1 MKPVGFS
8 ATPNLVLRLPMWR
21 SRLMLFILFFLFMLL
36 LARAFWIQ
44 GPGNAFYEAKAVR
57 GTQRELELPASR
69 GKILDRNG
77 QVIATSLEAKS
88 VIAYNDTVP
97 DDLSAEKI
105 RKLAQLLQIGE
116 ADLRKKLKEE
126 RKQVFLK
133 RQVDPEIAQQI
144 KRLEIPGIG
153 LNNEYRRFYPE
164 GEAMAHV
171 VGFTNVED
179 RGQEGME
186 LSHEAE
192 LAGHPG
198 QRRVVVDR
206 LGRVVED
213 VAITQLPRNGKDLQL
228 SIDSKIQYLAYNAVK
243 NAVEEHHAKA
253 GGAVVLDT
261 QTGEILALANWPSYN
276 PNDRSKLNGEQ
287 LRNRVLTDTFEPGST
302 MKPFTVSI
310 ALEKGAVTPNTPM
323 AIGASYLIG
332 PKPITDTHPY
342 GVLTVAQIIQ
352 KSSNIGTAKLAMQ
365 MQSKEMW
372 DMYTAVGFGQAPKIG
387 FPGAVA
393 GTLHPY
399 KKWMPTDQARI
410 AFGYGIAASLFQVA
424 HAYTIF
430 ARDGE
435 LVPLTI
441 ERSPEFKQGTR
452 VISAKT
458 AIEMRSM
465 LESVTEPGGTAVKA
479 HSDGFRV
486 GGKTGT
492 AHKVS
497 GKGYSSNKYR
507 AYFSGIAP
515 ISAPRIVVAVMID
528 EPTGGSHYGGDVAAP
543 VFSTIVSE
551 TLQTMNIVP
560 DTNVKQMVMR
570 DEVAPTEAHG
580 DNLLQIHK
588 VVLKR

>member
-1 MKPVGFS
+1 MRPVGFS
-8 ATPNLVLRLPMWR
+8 TTPNLVLRLPMWR
-21 SRLMLFILFFLFMLL
+21 SRLMLFMLFFVFMLL
-36 LARAFWIQ
+36 LIRAFWIQ
-44 GPGNAFYEAKAVR
+44 GPGNAFYEAKGVR

-88 VIAYNDTVP
+88 VIAYIDTVP
-97 DDLSAEKI
+97 EDLSAE
-105 RKLAQLLQIGE
+105 RMHKLATLLQISE
-116 ADLRKKLKEE
+116 TELHKKLREG

-133 RQVDPEIAQQI
+133 RQVDPEVAQQI
-144 KRLEIPGIG
+144 KQLEIPGIG

-186 LSHEAE
+186 LSREKV

-206 LGRVVED
+206 LGRIVED
-213 VAITQLPRNGKDLQL
+213 VAILQLPQNGKDLQL
-228 SIDSKIQYLAYNAVK
+228 SIDSKIQFLAYNAVK
-243 NAVEEHHAKA
+243 SAVEEHHASA

-261 QTGEILALANWPSYN
+261 QTGEILALANYPSYN
-276 PNDRSKLNGEQ
+276 PNDRKNLNGEQ

-302 MKPFTVSI
+302 IKPFTISV
-310 ALEKGAVTPNTPM
+310 ALEKGAIVPNTNM
-323 AIGASYLIG
+323 VIGASYLVG
-332 PKPITDTHPY
+332 PKAITDTHVY
-342 GVLTVAQIIQ
+342 GNLTVSQIIQ
-352 KSSNIGTAKLAMQ
+352 KSSNIGTAKIAMNNL
-365 MQSKEMW
+365 SPEEMW
-372 DMYTAVGFGQAPKIG
+372 DMYTAVGLGQAPKIG

-393 GTLHPY
+393 GTVHPY
-399 KKWMPTDQARI
+399 KKWVPSDQARI
-410 AFGYGIAASLFQVA
+410 AFGYGISASLFQVA
-424 HAYTIF
+424 RAYTIF
-430 ARDGE
+430 ARDGD

-441 ERSPEFKQGTR
+441 ERSPEFKPGSK

-458 AIEMRSM
+458 AIEMRGM
-465 LESVTEPGGTAVKA
+465 LETVTEPGGTAVKA
-479 HSDGFRV
+479 QADGYRV

-492 AHKVS
+492 AHKLV
-497 GKGYSSNKYR
+497 GKGYGNKYR
-507 AYFSGIAP
+507 AYFAGIAP

-551 TLQTMNIVP
+551 TLRTLNVLPDANI
-560 DTNVKQMVMR
+560 KQMVL
-570 DEVAPTEAHG
+570 ENELPTTTHGASVKAQQVA
-580 DNLLQIHK
+580 
-588 VVLKR
+588 LKR

>member
-1 MKPVGFS
+1 MRPVGFS
-8 ATPNLVLRLPMWR
+8 TTPNLVLRLPMWR
-21 SRLMLFILFFLFMLL
+21 SRLMLFLLFFVFMLL
-36 LARAFWIQ
+36 LIRAFWIQ
-44 GPGNAFYEAKAVR
+44 GPGNAFYEAKGVR

-97 DDLSAEKI
+97 DDLSAEKV
-105 RKLAQLLQIGE
+105 KALANLLQISE
-116 ADLRKKLKEE
+116 TELRKKLKEE
-126 RKQVFLK
+126 RKQIFLK
-133 RQVDPEIAQQI
+133 RQVDPAVAQKI
-144 KRLEIPGIG
+144 KQLEIPGIG

-186 LSHEAE
+186 LSREKE

-206 LGRVVED
+206 LGRVVEEM
-213 VAITQLPRNGKDLQL
+213 AILQLPQNGKDLSL
-228 SIDSKIQYLAYNAVK
+228 SIDSKIQFLAYNAVK
-243 NAVEEHHAKA
+243 SAVEKHQAKA

-261 QTGEILALANWPSYN
+261 QTGEILALANYPSYN
-276 PNDRSKLNGEQ
+276 PNDRKYLTGEQ

-302 MKPFTVSI
+302 MKPFTVSL
-310 ALEKGAVTPNTPM
+310 ALEKGQVQPNTQM
-323 AIGASYLIG
+323 VIGAKYLIG

-342 GVLTVAQIIQ
+342 GTLTIAQIIQ
-352 KSSNIGTAKLAMQ
+352 KSSNIGTAKLAMNTSPQ
-365 MQSKEMW
+365 EMW
-372 DMYTAVGFGQAPKIG
+372 DLYTAAGFGQAPKIG

-399 KKWMPTDQARI
+399 KKWVPSDQARI
-410 AFGYGIAASLFQVA
+410 AFGYGISSSLFQLA
-424 HAYTIF
+424 RAYTIF

-441 ERSPEFKQGTR
+441 ERSPEFKPGTP

-465 LESVTEPGGTAVKA
+465 LETVTEPGGTALKA
-479 HSDGFRV
+479 QAEGFRV

-492 AHKVS
+492 SHKLV
-497 GKGYSSNKYR
+497 GKVYGNKYR
-507 AYFSGIAP
+507 AYFAGLAP

-528 EPTGGSHYGGDVAAP
+528 EPTKGGHYGGEVAAP

-551 TLQTMNIVP
+551 TLHTLNVLP
-560 DTNVKQMVMR
+560 DAKVRQMVLQ
-570 DEVAPTEAHG
+570 DKAPEEIRAANVQTQH
-580 DNLLQIHK
+580 

>member
-1 MKPVGFS
+1 
-8 ATPNLVLRLPMWR
+8 
-21 SRLMLFILFFLFMLL
+21 MLFLLFFVFMLL
-36 LARAFWIQ
+36 LIRAFWIQ
-44 GPGNAFYEAKAVR
+44 GPGNAFYEAKGVR

-77 QVIATSLEAKS
+77 QIIATSLEAKS

-97 DDLSAEKI
+97 DDLAAEKV
-105 RKLAQLLQIGE
+105 KTLANLLQISE
-116 ADLRKKLKEE
+116 TELRKKLKEE
-126 RKQVFLK
+126 RKQIFLK
-133 RQVDPEIAQQI
+133 RQVDPVVAQKI
-144 KRLEIPGIG
+144 KQLEIPGIG

-186 LSHEAE
+186 LSREKE

-206 LGRVVED
+206 LGRVVEEM
-213 VAITQLPRNGKDLQL
+213 AILQLPQNGKDLSL
-228 SIDSKIQYLAYNAVK
+228 SIDSKIQFLAYNAVK
-243 NAVEEHHAKA
+243 SAVEKHQAKA

-261 QTGEILALANWPSYN
+261 QTGEILALANYPSYN
-276 PNDRSKLNGEQ
+276 PNDRKYLTGEQ

-302 MKPFTVSI
+302 MKPFTVSL
-310 ALEKGAVTPNTPM
+310 ALEKGQVQPNTQM
-323 AIGASYLIG
+323 VIGAQYLIG
-332 PKPITDTHPY
+332 PKPITDAHPY
-342 GVLTVAQIIQ
+342 GTLTIAQIIQ
-352 KSSNIGTAKLAMQ
+352 KSSNIGTAKLAMNTSPQ
-365 MQSKEMW
+365 EMW
-372 DMYTAVGFGQAPKIG
+372 DLYTAAGFGQAPKIG

-399 KKWMPTDQARI
+399 KKWVPSDQARI
-410 AFGYGIAASLFQVA
+410 AFGYGISSSLFQLA
-424 HAYTIF
+424 RAYTIF

-441 ERSPEFKQGTR
+441 ERSPEFKPGTP

-465 LESVTEPGGTAVKA
+465 LETVTEPGGTAIKA
-479 HSDGFRV
+479 QAEGFRV

-492 AHKVS
+492 AHKLV
-497 GKGYSSNKYR
+497 GKNYGNKYR
-507 AYFSGIAP
+507 AYFAGLAP

-528 EPTGGSHYGGDVAAP
+528 EPTKGGHYGGDVAAP

-551 TLQTMNIVP
+551 TLHTLKVLP
-560 DTNVKQMVMR
+560 DAKVKQMV
-570 DEVAPTEAHG
+570 
-580 DNLLQIHK
+580 LQDKTPEEIRAANVQAQHA
-588 VVLKR
+588 VLKR

>member
-1 MKPVGFS
+1 MRPVGFS
-8 ATPNLVLRLPMWR
+8 TTPNLVLRLPMWR
-21 SRLMLFILFFLFMLL
+21 SRLMLFMLFFVFMLL
-36 LARAFWIQ
+36 LIRAFWIQ
-44 GPGNAFYEAKAVR
+44 GPGNAFYEAKGVR

-88 VIAYNDTVP
+88 VIAYIDTVP
-97 DDLSAEKI
+97 EDLSAE
-105 RKLAQLLQIGE
+105 RMLKLASLLQISE
-116 ADLRKKLKEE
+116 TELHKKLREG

-133 RQVDPEIAQQI
+133 RQVDPEVAQQI
-144 KRLEIPGIG
+144 KQLEIPGIG

-186 LSHEAE
+186 LSREKE

-206 LGRVVED
+206 LGRIVED
-213 VAITQLPRNGKDLQL
+213 VAILQLPQNGKDLQL
-228 SIDSKIQYLAYNAVK
+228 SIDSKIQFLAYNAVK
-243 NAVEEHHAKA
+243 SAVEEHHASA

-261 QTGEILALANWPSYN
+261 QTGEILALANYPSYN
-276 PNDRSKLNGEQ
+276 PNDRKNLNGEQ

-302 MKPFTVSI
+302 IKPFTISV
-310 ALEKGAVTPNTPM
+310 ALEKGAIVPNTNM
-323 AIGASYLIG
+323 VIGASYLVG
-332 PKPITDTHPY
+332 PKAITDTHVY
-342 GVLTVAQIIQ
+342 GNLTVSQIIQ
-352 KSSNIGTAKLAMQ
+352 KSSNIGTAKIAMNNL
-365 MQSKEMW
+365 SPEEMW
-372 DMYTAVGFGQAPKIG
+372 DMYTAVGLGQAPKIG

-393 GTLHPY
+393 GTVHPY
-399 KKWMPTDQARI
+399 KKWVPSDQARI
-410 AFGYGIAASLFQVA
+410 AFGYGISASLFQVA
-424 HAYTIF
+424 RAYTIF
-430 ARDGE
+430 ARDGD

-441 ERSPEFKQGTR
+441 ERSPEFKPGSK

-458 AIEMRSM
+458 AIEMRGM
-465 LESVTEPGGTAVKA
+465 LETVTEPGGTAVKA
-479 HSDGFRV
+479 QADGYRV

-492 AHKVS
+492 AHKLV
-497 GKGYSSNKYR
+497 GKGYGNKYR
-507 AYFSGIAP
+507 AYFAGIAP

-551 TLQTMNIVP
+551 TLRTLNVLPDANI
-560 DTNVKQMVMR
+560 KQMVLEN
-570 DEVAPTEAHG
+570 EVPTTTHG
-580 DNLLQIHK
+580 AGVKAQQ
-588 VVLKR
+588 VALKR

>member
-1 MKPVGFS
+1 MRPVGFS
-8 ATPNLVLRLPMWR
+8 TTPNLVLRLPMWR
-21 SRLMLFILFFLFMLL
+21 SRLMLFLLFFVFILL
-36 LARAFWIQ
+36 LLRAFWIQ

-77 QVIATSLEAKS
+77 NVIATSLEAKS

-97 DDLSAEKI
+97 DDLSAEKLHQ
-105 RKLAQLLQIGE
+105 LASLLQMNE
-116 ADLRKKLKEE
+116 ADLRRKLKEE

-133 RQVDPEIAQQI
+133 RQVDPAVAQQI
-144 KRLEIPGIG
+144 KQLEIPGIG

-186 LSHEAE
+186 LSHEKE
-192 LAGHPG
+192 LAARPG

-206 LGRVVED
+206 LGRIVED
-213 VAITQLPRNGKDLQL
+213 VAIEQEPQNGKDLQL

-261 QTGEILALANWPSYN
+261 QTGEILALANYPSYN
-276 PNDRSKLNGEQ
+276 PNDRRNLTGEQ

-302 MKPFTVSI
+302 MKPFTIST
-310 ALEKGAVTPNTPM
+310 ALEKGAITPNTNM
-323 AIGASYLIG
+323 VIGASYLIG

-342 GVLTVAQIIQ
+342 GNLTVSQVIQ
-352 KSSNIGTAKLAMQ
+352 KSSNIGTAKIAMNNL
-365 MQSKEMW
+365 SPEEMW
-372 DMYTAVGFGQAPKIG
+372 NMYSAVGFGQAPKIG
-387 FPGAVA
+387 FPGAVS

-399 KKWMPTDQARI
+399 QKWGASDQARI
-410 AFGYGIAASLFQVA
+410 AFGYGISASLFQVA
-424 HAYTIF
+424 RAYTIF

-441 ERSPEFKQGTR
+441 QRSSEVKSGVR

-465 LESVTEPGGTAVKA
+465 LETVTEPGGTAVKA
-479 HSDGFRV
+479 QADGYRV

-492 AHKVS
+492 AHKLV
-497 GKGYSSNKYR
+497 GKGYGNSYR
-507 AYFSGIAP
+507 AYFAGIAP
-515 ISAPRIVVAVMID
+515 ISMPRIVVAVMID

-551 TLQTMNIVP
+551 TLRTLNVLPDANI
-560 DTNVKQMVMR
+560 KQMVS
-570 DEVAPTEAHG
+570 DEVKRPVENSVTG
-580 DNLLQIHK
+580 LKTQQ

>member
-36 LARAFWIQ
+36 LLRAFWIQ

-88 VIAYNDTVP
+88 IIAYNDTVP

-105 RKLAQLLQIGE
+105 HKLAQLLQMNE

-144 KRLEIPGIG
+144 KHLEIPGIG

-186 LSHEAE
+186 LSHESE

-213 VAITQLPRNGKDLQL
+213 VAITQLPHNGKDLQL

-276 PNDRSKLNGEQ
+276 PNDRSKLNVEQ

-323 AIGASYLIG
+323 AIGASYLVG

-365 MQSKEMW
+365 MQSKEMR

-441 ERSPEFKQGTR
+441 EKSPDFKQGTR
-452 VISAKT
+452 VVSAKT

-492 AHKVS
+492 AYKVS
-497 GKGYSSNKYR
+497 GKGYAANKYR

-528 EPTGGSHYGGDVAAP
+528 EPTGGSHFGGDVAAP

-560 DTNVKQMVMR
+560 DANVKQMVMR
-570 DEVAPTEAHG
+570 DEVTPTEAREE
-580 DNLLQIHK
+580 NSLQMHK

>member
-1 MKPVGFS
+1 
-8 ATPNLVLRLPMWR
+8 
-21 SRLMLFILFFLFMLL
+21 MLFLLFFVFMLL
-36 LARAFWIQ
+36 LIRAFWIQ
-44 GPGNAFYEAKAVR
+44 GPGNAFYEAKGVR

-97 DDLSAEKI
+97 DDLSAEKV
-105 RKLAQLLQIGE
+105 KSLANLLQISE
-116 ADLRKKLKEE
+116 SELRKKLKEE
-126 RKQVFLK
+126 RKQIFLK
-133 RQVDPEIAQQI
+133 RQVDPAVAQQI
-144 KRLEIPGIG
+144 KQLEIPGIG

-171 VGFTNVED
+171 VGFTNVND
-179 RGQEGME
+179 KGQEGME
-186 LSHEAE
+186 LSREKE

-206 LGRVVED
+206 LGRVVEEM
-213 VAITQLPRNGKDLQL
+213 AILQLPQNGKDLNL
-228 SIDSKIQYLAYNAVK
+228 SIDSKIQFLAYNAVK
-243 NAVEEHHAKA
+243 NAVEQHHAKA

-261 QTGEILALANWPSYN
+261 QTGEILALANYPSYN
-276 PNDRSKLNGEQ
+276 PNDRKYLTGEQ

-302 MKPFTVSI
+302 MKPFTVSL
-310 ALEKGAVTPNTPM
+310 ALEKGQVQPNTQM
-323 AIGASYLIG
+323 VIGAKYLIG

-352 KSSNIGTAKLAMQ
+352 KSSNIGTAKLAMNTSPQ
-365 MQSKEMW
+365 EMW
-372 DMYTAVGFGQAPKIG
+372 ELYTAAGFGQVPKIG
-387 FPGAVA
+387 FPGAVS
-393 GTLHPY
+393 GTLNPY
-399 KKWMPTDQARI
+399 KKWVPSDQARI
-410 AFGYGIAASLFQVA
+410 AFGYGISASLFQLA
-424 HAYTIF
+424 RAYTIF

-441 ERSPEFKQGTR
+441 ERSPEVKAGTP

-465 LESVTEPGGTAVKA
+465 LETVTEPGGTAIKA
-479 HSDGFRV
+479 QAEGFRV

-492 AHKVS
+492 AHKLV
-497 GKGYSSNKYR
+497 GKGYGNKYR
-507 AYFSGIAP
+507 AYFAGLAP

-551 TLQTMNIVP
+551 TLHTLNVLP
-560 DTNVKQMVMR
+560 DSKVKQMVLQ
-570 DEVAPTEAHG
+570 DKTPEEVRTANVQTQH
-580 DNLLQIHK
+580 

>member
-1 MKPVGFS
+1 MRPVGFS
-8 ATPNLVLRLPMWR
+8 TTPNLVLRLPMWR
-21 SRLMLFILFFLFMLL
+21 SRLMLFLLFFVFMLL
-36 LARAFWIQ
+36 LIRAFWIQ
-44 GPGNAFYEAKAVR
+44 GPGNAFYEAKGVR

-97 DDLSAEKI
+97 DDLSAEKV
-105 RKLAQLLQIGE
+105 KALANLLQISE
-116 ADLRKKLKEE
+116 TELRKKLKEE
-126 RKQVFLK
+126 RKQIFLK
-133 RQVDPEIAQQI
+133 RQVDPVVAQKI
-144 KRLEIPGIG
+144 KQLEIPGIG

-186 LSHEAE
+186 LSREKE

-206 LGRVVED
+206 LGRVVEEM
-213 VAITQLPRNGKDLQL
+213 AILQLPQNGKDLSL
-228 SIDSKIQYLAYNAVK
+228 SIDSKIQFLAYNAVK
-243 NAVEEHHAKA
+243 SAVEKHQAKA

-261 QTGEILALANWPSYN
+261 QTGEILALANYPSYN
-276 PNDRSKLNGEQ
+276 PNDRKYLTGEQ

-302 MKPFTVSI
+302 MKPFTVSL
-310 ALEKGAVTPNTPM
+310 ALEKGQVQPNTQM
-323 AIGASYLIG
+323 VIGAKYLIG
-332 PKPITDTHPY
+332 PKPITDTHTY
-342 GVLTVAQIIQ
+342 GTLTVAQVIQ
-352 KSSNIGTAKLAMQ
+352 KSSNIGTAKLAMNTSPQ
-365 MQSKEMW
+365 EMW
-372 DMYTAVGFGQAPKIG
+372 DLYTAAGFGQAPKIG

-399 KKWMPTDQARI
+399 KKWVPSDQARI
-410 AFGYGIAASLFQVA
+410 AFGYGISSSLFQLA
-424 HAYTIF
+424 RAYTIF

-441 ERSPEFKQGTR
+441 ERSPEFKPGTP

-458 AIEMRSM
+458 AIEMRGM
-465 LESVTEPGGTAVKA
+465 LETVTEPGGTALKA
-479 HSDGFRV
+479 QAEGFRV

-492 AHKVS
+492 SHKLV
-497 GKGYSSNKYR
+497 GKVYGNKYR
-507 AYFSGIAP
+507 AYFAGLAP

-528 EPTGGSHYGGDVAAP
+528 EPTKGGHYGGEVAAP

-551 TLQTMNIVP
+551 TLHTLNVLP
-560 DTNVKQMVMR
+560 DAKVKQMV
-570 DEVAPTEAHG
+570 
-580 DNLLQIHK
+580 LQDKTPEEIRTANVQAQHA
-588 VVLKR
+588 VLKR

>member
-1 MKPVGFS
+1 M
-8 ATPNLVLRLPMWR
+8 
-21 SRLMLFILFFLFMLL
+21 MLL
-36 LARAFWIQ
+36 LRAFWIQ
-44 GPGNAFYEAKAVR
+44 GPGNAFYEAKGVR

-97 DDLSAEKI
+97 DDLATDKVQ
-105 RKLAQLLQIGE
+105 KLASLLQISE
-116 ADLRKKLKEE
+116 AELRKKLKEE
-126 RKQVFLK
+126 RKQIFLK
-133 RQVDPEIAQQI
+133 RQVDPAVAQQI
-144 KRLEIPGIG
+144 KALEIPGIG

-171 VGFTNVED
+171 VGFTNVND
-179 RGQEGME
+179 KGQEGME
-186 LSHEAE
+186 LSREKD

-206 LGRVVED
+206 LGRVVDEM
-213 VAITQLPRNGKDLQL
+213 AILRLPQNGKDLHL
-228 SIDSKIQYLAYNAVK
+228 SIDSKIQFLAYNAVK
-243 NAVEEHHAKA
+243 DAVEKHHAKA

-261 QTGEILALANWPSYN
+261 QTGEILALANYPSYN
-276 PNDRSKLNGEQ
+276 PNDRRVLTGEQ

-302 MKPFTVSI
+302 MKPLTIAI
-310 ALEKGAVTPNTPM
+310 ALEKGAVKPDTNM
-323 AIGASYLIG
+323 VIGAKYLVG

-342 GVLTVAQIIQ
+342 GNLTVAQIIQ
-352 KSSNIGTAKLAMQ
+352 KSSNIGTAKIAMN
-365 MQSKEMW
+365 SLSAEEMW
-372 DMYTAVGFGQAPKIG
+372 DFYTAVGFGQAPKIG

-393 GTLHPY
+393 GTVHPF

-410 AFGYGIAASLFQVA
+410 AFGYGISASLFQVA
-424 HAYTIF
+424 RAYTVF

-441 ERSPEFKQGTR
+441 ERSPEFKPGTK
-452 VISAKT
+452 ILSPKT
-458 AIEMRSM
+458 AIEMRNM
-465 LESVTEPGGTAVKA
+465 MEAVTEPGGTAIKA
-479 HSDGFRV
+479 QAEGFRV

-492 AHKVS
+492 AHKLV
-497 GKGYSSNKYR
+497 GKGYGNKYR
-507 AYFSGIAP
+507 AYFAGLAP
-515 ISAPRIVVAVMID
+515 VSAPRIVVAVMID

-551 TLQTMNIVP
+551 TLHTLNVLP
-560 DTNVKQMVMR
+560 DNKVKQMVMQ
-570 DEVAPTEAHG
+570 DKNSPELHTANAQAQH
-580 DNLLQIHK
+580 

>member
-1 MKPVGFS
+1 MRPVGFS
-8 ATPNLVLRLPMWR
+8 TTPNLVLRLPMWR
-21 SRLMLFILFFLFMLL
+21 SRLMLFLLFFVFMLL
-36 LARAFWIQ
+36 LLRAFWIQ

-77 QVIATSLEAKS
+77 NVIATSLEAKS

-97 DDLSAEKI
+97 DDLSSEKI
-105 RKLAQLLQIGE
+105 RQLANLLQMNE
-116 ADLRKKLKEE
+116 SDLRKKLREE

-133 RQVDPEIAQQI
+133 RQVDPAVAQQI
-144 KRLEIPGIG
+144 KQLEIPGIG

-186 LSHEAE
+186 LSHEKE
-192 LAGHPG
+192 LAARPG

-213 VAITQLPRNGKDLQL
+213 VAIEQEPQNGKDLQL

-243 NAVEEHHAKA
+243 SAVEQHHAKA

-261 QTGEILALANWPSYN
+261 QTGEILALANYPSYN
-276 PNDRSKLNGEQ
+276 PNDRRNLTGEQ

-302 MKPFTVSI
+302 IKPFTIST
-310 ALEKGAVTPNTPM
+310 ALEKGAITPNTNM
-323 AIGASYLIG
+323 VIGASYLIG

-342 GVLTVAQIIQ
+342 GNLTVSQVIQ
-352 KSSNIGTAKLAMQ
+352 KSSNIGTAKIAMNNL
-365 MQSKEMW
+365 SPEEMW
-372 DMYTAVGFGQAPKIG
+372 NMYSAVGFGQAPKIG
-387 FPGAVA
+387 FPGSVS

-399 KKWMPTDQARI
+399 QKWVPSDQARI
-410 AFGYGIAASLFQVA
+410 AFGYGISASLFQVA
-424 HAYTIF
+424 RAYTIF

-441 ERSPEFKQGTR
+441 QRSSEVKSGVR

-465 LESVTEPGGTAVKA
+465 LETVTEPGGTAVKA
-479 HSDGFRV
+479 QADGYRV

-492 AHKVS
+492 AHKLV
-497 GKGYSSNKYR
+497 GKGYGNSYR
-507 AYFSGIAP
+507 AYFAGIAP
-515 ISAPRIVVAVMID
+515 ISMPRIVVAVMID

-551 TLQTMNIVP
+551 TLRTLNVLPDANI
-560 DTNVKQMVMR
+560 KQMVS
-570 DEVAPTEAHG
+570 DEVKRPVENSVTG
-580 DNLLQIHK
+580 LKTQQ

>member
-1 MKPVGFS
+1 MRPVGFS
-8 ATPNLVLRLPMWR
+8 TTPNLVLRLPMWR
-21 SRLMLFILFFLFMLL
+21 SRLMLFLLFFVFMLL
-36 LARAFWIQ
+36 LIRAFWIQ
-44 GPGNAFYEAKAVR
+44 GPGNAFYEAKGVR

-97 DDLSAEKI
+97 DDLSAEKV
-105 RKLAQLLQIGE
+105 KALANLLQISE
-116 ADLRKKLKEE
+116 TELRKKLKEE
-126 RKQVFLK
+126 RKQIFLK
-133 RQVDPEIAQQI
+133 RQVDPVVAQKI
-144 KRLEIPGIG
+144 KQLEIPGIG

-186 LSHEAE
+186 LSREKE

-206 LGRVVED
+206 LGRVVEEM
-213 VAITQLPRNGKDLQL
+213 AILQLPQNGKDLSL
-228 SIDSKIQYLAYNAVK
+228 SIDSKIQFLAYNAVK
-243 NAVEEHHAKA
+243 SAVEKHQAKA

-261 QTGEILALANWPSYN
+261 QTGEILALANYPSYN
-276 PNDRSKLNGEQ
+276 PNDRKYLTGEQ

-302 MKPFTVSI
+302 MKPFTVSL
-310 ALEKGAVTPNTPM
+310 ALEKGQVQPNTQM
-323 AIGASYLIG
+323 VIGAQYLIG
-332 PKPITDTHPY
+332 PKPITDAHPY
-342 GVLTVAQIIQ
+342 STLTVAQIIQ
-352 KSSNIGTAKLAMQ
+352 KSSNIGTAKLAMNTSPQ
-365 MQSKEMW
+365 EMW
-372 DMYTAVGFGQAPKIG
+372 DLYTAAGFGQAPKIG

-399 KKWMPTDQARI
+399 KKWVPSDQARI
-410 AFGYGIAASLFQVA
+410 AFGYGISSSLFQLA
-424 HAYTIF
+424 RAYTIF

-441 ERSPEFKQGTR
+441 ERSPEFKPGTP

-465 LESVTEPGGTAVKA
+465 LETVTEPGGTALKA
-479 HSDGFRV
+479 QAEGFRV

-492 AHKVS
+492 AHKLV
-497 GKGYSSNKYR
+497 GKGYGNKYR
-507 AYFSGIAP
+507 AYFAGLAP

-528 EPTGGSHYGGDVAAP
+528 EPTKGGHYGGEVAAP

-551 TLQTMNIVP
+551 TLHTLNVLP
-560 DTNVKQMVMR
+560 DAKVKQMV
-570 DEVAPTEAHG
+570 
-580 DNLLQIHK
+580 LQDKTPEEIRTANAQAQH

>member
-1 MKPVGFS
+1 MRPVGFS
-8 ATPNLVLRLPMWR
+8 TTPNLVLRLPMWR
-21 SRLMLFILFFLFMLL
+21 SRLMLFLLFFVFMLL
-36 LARAFWIQ
+36 LLRAFWIQ

-77 QVIATSLEAKS
+77 NVIATSLEAKS

-97 DDLSAEKI
+97 DDLSAEKL
-105 RKLAQLLQIGE
+105 RQLASLLQMNE
-116 ADLRKKLKEE
+116 ADLRRKLKEE

-133 RQVDPEIAQQI
+133 RQVDPAVAQQI
-144 KRLEIPGIG
+144 KQLEIPGIG

-186 LSHEAE
+186 LSHEKE
-192 LAGHPG
+192 LAARPG

-206 LGRVVED
+206 LGRIVED
-213 VAITQLPRNGKDLQL
+213 VAIEQEPQNGKDLQL

-261 QTGEILALANWPSYN
+261 QTGEILALANYPSYN
-276 PNDRSKLNGEQ
+276 PNDRRNLTGEQ

-302 MKPFTVSI
+302 MKPFTIST
-310 ALEKGAVTPNTPM
+310 ALEKGAITPNTNM
-323 AIGASYLIG
+323 VIGASYLIG

-342 GVLTVAQIIQ
+342 GNLTVSQVIQ
-352 KSSNIGTAKLAMQ
+352 KSSNIGTAKIAMNNL
-365 MQSKEMW
+365 SPEEMW
-372 DMYTAVGFGQAPKIG
+372 NMYSAVGFGQAPKIG
-387 FPGAVA
+387 FPGTVS

-399 KKWMPTDQARI
+399 QKWGASDQARI
-410 AFGYGIAASLFQVA
+410 AFGYGISASLFQVA
-424 HAYTIF
+424 RAYTIF

-441 ERSPEFKQGTR
+441 QRSSEVKSGVR

-465 LESVTEPGGTAVKA
+465 LETVTEPGGTAVKA
-479 HSDGFRV
+479 QADGYRV

-492 AHKVS
+492 AHKLV
-497 GKGYSSNKYR
+497 GKGYGNSYR
-507 AYFSGIAP
+507 AYFAGIAP
-515 ISAPRIVVAVMID
+515 ISMPRIVVAVMID

-551 TLQTMNIVP
+551 TLRTLNVLPDANI
-560 DTNVKQMVMR
+560 KQMVS
-570 DEVAPTEAHG
+570 DEVKRPVENSVTG
-580 DNLLQIHK
+580 LKTQQ

>member
-1 MKPVGFS
+1 
-8 ATPNLVLRLPMWR
+8 
-21 SRLMLFILFFLFMLL
+21 MLFLLFFVFMMLL
-36 LARAFWIQ
+36 LRAFWIQ
-44 GPGNAFYEAKAVR
+44 GPGNEFYEAKGVR

-97 DDLSAEKI
+97 DDLSADKVK
-105 RKLAQLLQIGE
+105 KLASLLKMSE
-116 ADLRKKLKEE
+116 AELRKKLKEE
-126 RKQVFLK
+126 RKQIFLK
-133 RQVDPEIAQQI
+133 RQVEPAIAQQI
-144 KRLEIPGIG
+144 KQLEIPGIG

-186 LSHEAE
+186 LSREKQ
-192 LAGHPG
+192 LAGHAG

-206 LGRVVED
+206 LGRVVEEM
-213 VAITQLPRNGKDLQL
+213 AILQLPQNGKDLNL
-228 SIDSKIQYLAYNAVK
+228 SIDSKIQFLAYNAVK
-243 NAVEEHHAKA
+243 DAVEKHHAKA

-261 QTGEILALANWPSYN
+261 QTGEILALANYPSYN
-276 PNDRSKLNGEQ
+276 PNDRKVLTGEQ

-302 MKPFTVSI
+302 MKPLTVAI
-310 ALEKGAVTPNTPM
+310 ALEKGAVKPETNM
-323 AIGASYLIG
+323 VIGAKYLVG

-342 GVLTVAQIIQ
+342 GNLTVAEIIQ
-352 KSSNIGTAKLAMQ
+352 KSSNIGTAKIAMN
-365 MQSKEMW
+365 SLSAEEMW
-372 DMYTAVGFGQAPKIG
+372 DFYTAVGLGQAPKIG
-387 FPGAVA
+387 FPGAVG
-393 GTLHPY
+393 GTVHPF

-410 AFGYGIAASLFQVA
+410 AFGYGISASLFQVA
-424 HAYTIF
+424 QAYTVF

-441 ERSPEFKQGTR
+441 ERSPNFKPGTR
-452 VISAKT
+452 VLSAKT
-458 AIEMRSM
+458 AIEMRTM
-465 LESVTEPGGTAVKA
+465 LETVTEPGGTAIKA
-479 HSDGFRV
+479 QAEGFRV

-492 AHKVS
+492 AHKLV
-497 GKGYSSNKYR
+497 GKGYGNKYR
-507 AYFSGIAP
+507 AYFAGLAP

-528 EPTGGSHYGGDVAAP
+528 EPTVGGHYGGEVAAP

-551 TLQTMNIVP
+551 TLNTLNVLP
-560 DTNVKQMVMR
+560 DNKVKQMVLQ
-570 DEVAPTEAHG
+570 DK
-580 DNLLQIHK
+580 NLEEIRTANVQTQQ

>member
-1 MKPVGFS
+1 MRPVGFS
-8 ATPNLVLRLPMWR
+8 TTPNLVLRLPMWR
-21 SRLMLFILFFLFMLL
+21 SRLMLFLLFFVFMLL
-36 LARAFWIQ
+36 LIRAFWIQ
-44 GPGNAFYEAKAVR
+44 GPGNAFYEAKGVR

-97 DDLSAEKI
+97 DDLSAEKV
-105 RKLAQLLQIGE
+105 KALANLLQISE
-116 ADLRKKLKEE
+116 TELRKKLKEE
-126 RKQVFLK
+126 RKQIFLK
-133 RQVDPEIAQQI
+133 RQVDPAVAQKI
-144 KRLEIPGIG
+144 KQLEIPGIG

-186 LSHEAE
+186 LSREKE

-206 LGRVVED
+206 LGRVVEEM
-213 VAITQLPRNGKDLQL
+213 AILQLPQNGKDLSL
-228 SIDSKIQYLAYNAVK
+228 SIDSKIQFLAYNAVK
-243 NAVEEHHAKA
+243 SAVEKHQAKA

-261 QTGEILALANWPSYN
+261 QTGEILALANYPSYN
-276 PNDRSKLNGEQ
+276 PNDRKYLTGEQ

-302 MKPFTVSI
+302 MKPFTVSL
-310 ALEKGAVTPNTPM
+310 ALEKGQVQPNTQM
-323 AIGASYLIG
+323 VIGAKYLIG
-332 PKPITDTHPY
+332 PKPITDTHTY
-342 GVLTVAQIIQ
+342 GTLTIAQIIQ
-352 KSSNIGTAKLAMQ
+352 KSSNIGTAKLAMNTSPQ
-365 MQSKEMW
+365 EMW
-372 DMYTAVGFGQAPKIG
+372 DLYTAAGFGQAPKIG

-399 KKWMPTDQARI
+399 KKWVPSDQARI
-410 AFGYGIAASLFQVA
+410 AFGYGISSSLFQLA
-424 HAYTIF
+424 RAYTIF

-441 ERSPEFKQGTR
+441 ERSPEFKPGTP

-465 LESVTEPGGTAVKA
+465 LETVTEPGGTALKA
-479 HSDGFRV
+479 QAEGFRV

-492 AHKVS
+492 SHKLV
-497 GKGYSSNKYR
+497 GKVYGNKYR
-507 AYFSGIAP
+507 AYFAGLAP

-528 EPTGGSHYGGDVAAP
+528 EPTKGGHYGGEVAAP

-551 TLQTMNIVP
+551 TLHTLNVLP
-560 DTNVKQMVMR
+560 DAKVKQMV
-570 DEVAPTEAHG
+570 
-580 DNLLQIHK
+580 LQDKTPEEIRTANVQAQHA
-588 VVLKR
+588 VLKR

>member
-1 MKPVGFS
+1 MRRVGFS
-8 ATPNLVLRLPMWR
+8 TTPNLVLRLPMWR
-21 SRLMLFILFFLFMLL
+21 SRLMLFLLFFVFMMLL
-36 LARAFWIQ
+36 LRAFWIQ
-44 GPGNAFYEAKAVR
+44 GPGNEFYEAKGVR

-97 DDLSAEKI
+97 DDLSADKVK
-105 RKLAQLLQIGE
+105 KLASLLKMSE
-116 ADLRKKLKEE
+116 AELRKKLKEE
-126 RKQVFLK
+126 RKQIFLK
-133 RQVDPEIAQQI
+133 RQVEPAIAQQI
-144 KRLEIPGIG
+144 KQLEIPGIG

-186 LSHEAE
+186 LSREKE

-206 LGRVVED
+206 LGRVVEEM
-213 VAITQLPRNGKDLQL
+213 AILQLPQNGKDLNL

-243 NAVEEHHAKA
+243 DAVEKHHAKA
-253 GGAVVLDT
+253 GGAVVVDT
-261 QTGEILALANWPSYN
+261 QTGEILALANYPSYN
-276 PNDRSKLNGEQ
+276 PNDRKFLTGEQ

-302 MKPFTVSI
+302 MKPLTVAI
-310 ALEKGAVTPNTPM
+310 ALEKGAIKPETNMV
-323 AIGASYLIG
+323 IGAKYLIG

-342 GVLTVAQIIQ
+342 SNLTIAEIIQ
-352 KSSNIGTAKLAMQ
+352 KSSNIGTAKIAINNLSAE
-365 MQSKEMW
+365 EMW
-372 DMYTAVGFGQAPKIG
+372 DFYTAVGFGQSPKIG
-387 FPGAVA
+387 FPGAVG
-393 GTLHPY
+393 GTVHPF

-410 AFGYGIAASLFQVA
+410 AFGYGISTSLFQVA
-424 HAYTIF
+424 QAYTVF

-441 ERSPEFKQGTR
+441 ERSPKFKPGTR
-452 VISAKT
+452 VLSAKT
-458 AIEMRSM
+458 AIEIRTM
-465 LESVTEPGGTAVKA
+465 LETVTEPGGTAIKA
-479 HSDGFRV
+479 QAEGFRV

-492 AHKVS
+492 AHKLV
-497 GKGYSSNKYR
+497 GKGYGNKYR
-507 AYFSGIAP
+507 AYFAGLAP

-528 EPTGGSHYGGDVAAP
+528 EPTIGGHYGGEVAAP

-551 TLQTMNIVP
+551 TLNTLNVLP
-560 DTNVKQMVMR
+560 DNKVKQMV
-570 DEVAPTEAHG
+570 
-580 DNLLQIHK
+580 LQDKSLEEIRTANIQAQQA
-588 VVLKR
+588 VLKR

>member
-1 MKPVGFS
+1 MRRVGFS
-8 ATPNLVLRLPMWR
+8 TTPNLVLRLPMWR
-21 SRLMLFILFFLFMLL
+21 SRLMLFLLFFVFMMLL
-36 LARAFWIQ
+36 LRAFWIQ
-44 GPGNAFYEAKAVR
+44 GPGNEFYEAKGVR

-97 DDLSAEKI
+97 DDLSADKVK
-105 RKLAQLLQIGE
+105 KLASLLKMSE
-116 ADLRKKLKEE
+116 AELRKKLKEE
-126 RKQVFLK
+126 RKQIFLK
-133 RQVDPEIAQQI
+133 RQVEPAIAQQI
-144 KRLEIPGIG
+144 KQLEIPGIG

-186 LSHEAE
+186 LSREKQ

-206 LGRVVED
+206 LGRVVEEM
-213 VAITQLPRNGKDLQL
+213 AILQLPQNGKDLNL

-243 NAVEEHHAKA
+243 DAVEKHHAKA

-261 QTGEILALANWPSYN
+261 QTGEILALANYPSYN
-276 PNDRSKLNGEQ
+276 PNDRKNLTGEQ

-302 MKPFTVSI
+302 MKPLTVAI
-310 ALEKGAVTPNTPM
+310 ALEKGSVKPETNM
-323 AIGASYLIG
+323 VIGAKYLVG

-342 GVLTVAQIIQ
+342 GNLTVSEIIQ
-352 KSSNIGTAKLAMQ
+352 KSSNIGTAKIAMN
-365 MQSKEMW
+365 SLSSEEMW
-372 DMYTAVGFGQAPKIG
+372 DFYTAVGLGQTPKIG
-387 FPGAVA
+387 FPGAVG
-393 GTLHPY
+393 GTVHPF

-410 AFGYGIAASLFQVA
+410 AFGYGISASLFQVA
-424 HAYTIF
+424 RAYTVF

-441 ERSPEFKQGTR
+441 ERSPNFKPGTR
-452 VISAKT
+452 VLSAKT
-458 AIEMRSM
+458 AIEMRTM
-465 LESVTEPGGTAVKA
+465 LETVTEPGGTAIKA
-479 HSDGFRV
+479 QAEGFRV

-492 AHKVS
+492 AHKLV
-497 GKGYSSNKYR
+497 GKGYGNKYR
-507 AYFSGIAP
+507 AYFAGLAP

-528 EPTGGSHYGGDVAAP
+528 EPTNGSHYGGDVAAP

-551 TLQTMNIVP
+551 TLNTLNVLP
-560 DTNVKQMVMR
+560 DNKVKQMVLQDKSPEEIR
-570 DEVAPTEAHG
+570 TA
-580 DNLLQIHK
+580 NLQTQQVI
-588 VVLKR
+588 LKR

>member
-1 MKPVGFS
+1 MRPVGFS
-8 ATPNLVLRLPMWR
+8 TTPNLVLRLPMWR
-21 SRLMLFILFFLFMLL
+21 SRLMLFLLFFVFMMLL
-36 LARAFWIQ
+36 LRAFWIQ
-44 GPGNAFYEAKAVR
+44 GPGNAFYEAKGVR

-97 DDLSAEKI
+97 DDLAAEKVQ
-105 RKLAQLLQIGE
+105 KLAALLQMNE
-116 ADLRKKLKEE
+116 SELRKKLKED
-126 RKQVFLK
+126 RKQIFLK
-133 RQVDPEIAQQI
+133 RQVEPAIAQQI
-144 KRLEIPGIG
+144 KQLEIPGIG

-186 LSHEAE
+186 LSREKE

-206 LGRVVED
+206 LGRVVEEM
-213 VAITQLPRNGKDLQL
+213 AILQLPQNGKDLNL

-243 NAVEEHHAKA
+243 SAVEKHHAKA

-261 QTGEILALANWPSYN
+261 QTGEILALANYPSYN
-276 PNDRSKLNGEQ
+276 PNDRKYLTGEQ

-302 MKPFTVSI
+302 MKPLTVAI
-310 ALEKGAVTPNTPM
+310 ALEKGAVKPETNM
-323 AIGASYLIG
+323 VIGAKYLIG

-342 GVLTVAQIIQ
+342 GNLTVAEIIQ
-352 KSSNIGTAKLAMQ
+352 KSSNIGTAKIAINSL
-365 MQSKEMW
+365 SPEEMW
-372 DMYTAVGFGQAPKIG
+372 DFYTAVGFGQAPKIG

-393 GTLHPY
+393 GTVHPF

-410 AFGYGIAASLFQVA
+410 AFGYGISASLFQVA
-424 HAYTIF
+424 QAYTVF

-441 ERSPEFKQGTR
+441 ERSTNFKPGTR
-452 VISAKT
+452 VLSAKT
-458 AIEMRSM
+458 AIEMRTM
-465 LESVTEPGGTAVKA
+465 LETVTEPGGTAIKA
-479 HSDGFRV
+479 QAEGFRV

-492 AHKVS
+492 AHKLV
-497 GKGYSSNKYR
+497 GKGYGNKYR
-507 AYFSGIAP
+507 AYFAGLAP

-528 EPTGGSHYGGDVAAP
+528 EPTVGGHYGGEVAAP

-551 TLQTMNIVP
+551 TLNTLNVLP
-560 DTNVKQMVMR
+560 DNKVKQMV
-570 DEVAPTEAHG
+570 
-580 DNLLQIHK
+580 LQDKNPEEIRTANVQTQQ

>member
-1 MKPVGFS
+1 
-8 ATPNLVLRLPMWR
+8 MWR
-21 SRLMLFILFFLFMLL
+21 SRLMLFLLFVVFTLL
-36 LARAFWIQ
+36 LIRAFWIQ

-97 DDLSAEKI
+97 DDLVAEKVQ
-105 RKLAQLLQIGE
+105 KLASLLQMSE
-116 ADLRKKLKEE
+116 YDLRKKLKEE

-133 RQVDPEIAQQI
+133 RQVNPDVAQQI
-144 KRLEIPGIG
+144 KKLEIPGIG

-186 LSHEAE
+186 LSREKD

-213 VAITQLPRNGKDLQL
+213 VAIEQFPQNGKDLQL

-243 NAVEEHHAKA
+243 SAVLEHHAKA

-261 QTGEILALANWPSYN
+261 QTGEILALANYPSYN
-276 PNDRSKLNGEQ
+276 PNDRRNLSGEQ

-302 MKPFTVSI
+302 IKPLTISA
-310 ALEKGAVTPNTPM
+310 ALEKGAVTPNTNM
-323 AIGASYLIG
+323 VIGAKYLVG

-342 GVLTVAQIIQ
+342 SNLSVAEIIQ
-352 KSSNIGTAKLAMQ
+352 KSSNIGTAKIAMNYL
-365 MQSKEMW
+365 SSEEMW
-372 DMYTAVGFGQAPKIG
+372 EMYTAVGFGQSPKIG

-393 GTLHPY
+393 GTVHPF

-410 AFGYGIAASLFQVA
+410 AFGYGISASLFQVA
-424 HAYTIF
+424 RAYTIF
-430 ARDGE
+430 ARDGD

-441 ERSPEFKQGTR
+441 ERSPEFKPGTK

-458 AIEMRSM
+458 ATEMRSM
-465 LESVTEPGGTAVKA
+465 LETVTEPGGTAVKA
-479 HSDGFRV
+479 QADGYRV

-492 AHKVS
+492 AHKLV
-497 GKGYSSNKYR
+497 GKGYGNSYR
-507 AYFSGIAP
+507 AYFAGIAP

-551 TLQTMNIVP
+551 TLRTLNVIP
-560 DTNVKQMVMR
+560 DTKIKQMV
-570 DEVAPTEAHG
+570 
-580 DNLLQIHK
+580 LQDQPSADMHIAGRHAQPM
-588 VVLKR
+588 VLKR

>member
-1 MKPVGFS
+1 
-8 ATPNLVLRLPMWR
+8 
-21 SRLMLFILFFLFMLL
+21 MLFLLFFVFMMLL
-36 LARAFWIQ
+36 LRAFWIQ
-44 GPGNAFYEAKAVR
+44 GPGNEFYEAKGVR

-97 DDLSAEKI
+97 DDLSADKVK
-105 RKLAQLLQIGE
+105 KLASLLKMSE
-116 ADLRKKLKEE
+116 AELRKKLKEE
-126 RKQVFLK
+126 RKQIFLK
-133 RQVDPEIAQQI
+133 RQVEPAIAQQI
-144 KRLEIPGIG
+144 KQLEIPGIG

-179 RGQEGME
+179 RGQDGME
-186 LSHEAE
+186 LSREKQ

-206 LGRVVED
+206 LGRVVEEM
-213 VAITQLPRNGKDLQL
+213 AILQLPQNGKDLNL

-243 NAVEEHHAKA
+243 DAVEKHHAKA

-261 QTGEILALANWPSYN
+261 QTGEILALANYPSYN
-276 PNDRSKLNGEQ
+276 PNDRKFLTGEQ

-302 MKPFTVSI
+302 MKPLTVAI
-310 ALEKGAVTPNTPM
+310 ALEKGVVKPETNM
-323 AIGASYLIG
+323 VIGAKYLIG

-342 GVLTVAQIIQ
+342 GNLTVAEIIQ
-352 KSSNIGTAKLAMQ
+352 KSSNIGTAKIAINSLSAE
-365 MQSKEMW
+365 EMW
-372 DMYTAVGFGQAPKIG
+372 DFYTAVGFGQSPKIG
-387 FPGAVA
+387 FPGAVG
-393 GTLHPY
+393 GTVHPF

-410 AFGYGIAASLFQVA
+410 AFGYGISASLFQVA
-424 HAYTIF
+424 QAYTVF

-441 ERSPEFKQGTR
+441 ERSPKFKPGTR
-452 VISAKT
+452 VLSAKT
-458 AIEMRSM
+458 AIEMRTM
-465 LESVTEPGGTAVKA
+465 LETVTEPGGTAIKA
-479 HSDGFRV
+479 QAEGFRV

-492 AHKVS
+492 AHKLV
-497 GKGYSSNKYR
+497 GKAYGNKYR
-507 AYFSGIAP
+507 AYFAGLAP

-528 EPTGGSHYGGDVAAP
+528 EPTVGGHYGGEVAAP

-551 TLQTMNIVP
+551 TLNTLNVLP
-560 DTNVKQMVMR
+560 DNKVKQMVLQ
-570 DEVAPTEAHG
+570 DK
-580 DNLLQIHK
+580 NLEEIRTANVQTQQ

>member
-1 MKPVGFS
+1 
-8 ATPNLVLRLPMWR
+8 
-21 SRLMLFILFFLFMLL
+21 MLFLLFFVFMLL
-36 LARAFWIQ
+36 LIRAFWIQ
-44 GPGNAFYEAKAVR
+44 GPGNAFYEAKGVR

-97 DDLSAEKI
+97 DDLSAEKV
-105 RKLAQLLQIGE
+105 KALANLLQISE
-116 ADLRKKLKEE
+116 AELRKKLKEE
-126 RKQVFLK
+126 RKQIFLK
-133 RQVDPEIAQQI
+133 RQVDPAVAQKI
-144 KRLEIPGIG
+144 KQLEIPGIG

-186 LSHEAE
+186 LSREKE

-206 LGRVVED
+206 LGRVVEEM
-213 VAITQLPRNGKDLQL
+213 AILQLPQNGKDLSL
-228 SIDSKIQYLAYNAVK
+228 SIDSKIQFLAYNAVK
-243 NAVEEHHAKA
+243 SAVEKHQAKA

-261 QTGEILALANWPSYN
+261 QTGEILALANYPSYN
-276 PNDRSKLNGEQ
+276 PNDRKYLTGEQ

-302 MKPFTVSI
+302 MKPFTVSL
-310 ALEKGAVTPNTPM
+310 ALEKGQVQPNTQM
-323 AIGASYLIG
+323 VIGAKYLIG
-332 PKPITDTHPY
+332 PKPITDTHTY
-342 GVLTVAQIIQ
+342 GTLTVAQVIQ
-352 KSSNIGTAKLAMQ
+352 KSSNIGTAKLAMNTSPQ
-365 MQSKEMW
+365 EMW
-372 DMYTAVGFGQAPKIG
+372 DLYTAAGFGQAPKIG
-387 FPGAVA
+387 FPGAVT

-399 KKWMPTDQARI
+399 KKWVPSDQARI
-410 AFGYGIAASLFQVA
+410 AFGYGISSSLFQLA
-424 HAYTIF
+424 RAYTIF

-441 ERSPEFKQGTR
+441 ERSPEFKLGTP

-465 LESVTEPGGTAVKA
+465 LETVTEPGGTALKA
-479 HSDGFRV
+479 QAEGFRV

-492 AHKVS
+492 SHKLV
-497 GKGYSSNKYR
+497 GKVYGNKYR
-507 AYFSGIAP
+507 AYFAGLAP

-528 EPTGGSHYGGDVAAP
+528 EPTKGGHYGGEVAAP

-551 TLQTMNIVP
+551 TLHTLNVLP
-560 DTNVKQMVMR
+560 DAKVKQMV
-570 DEVAPTEAHG
+570 
-580 DNLLQIHK
+580 LQDKTPEEIRTANVQAQHA
-588 VVLKR
+588 VLKR